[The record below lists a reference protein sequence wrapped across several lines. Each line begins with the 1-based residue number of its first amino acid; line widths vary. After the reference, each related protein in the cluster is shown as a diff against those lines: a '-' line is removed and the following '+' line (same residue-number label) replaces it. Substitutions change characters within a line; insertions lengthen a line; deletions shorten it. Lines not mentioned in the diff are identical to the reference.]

1 MRRVIDDTHFEDV
14 VKDITAY
21 LRAEE
26 ENSQYGCDVYLYRV
40 IDRMANAL
48 GLKFTNEIAIDDGV
62 RFDIVYITPEE
73 EQICGLIKCNPKKE
87 RFGESLN
94 IDIYDIDSKKEYGNF
109 HFYNSLED

>member
-14 VKDITAY
+14 VKDITTY

-26 ENSQYGCDVYLYRV
+26 ENSQYGCDTYTYRV
-40 IDRMANAL
+40 IDRMADKL
-48 GLKFTNEIAIDDGV
+48 GLKFTNEITIDDGV

-73 EQICGLIKCNPKKE
+73 EQICGLLKCKFTKE
-87 RFGESLN
+87 LFGESLH
-94 IDIYDIDSKKEYGNF
+94 IDIYDIDSKKEYGHF